1 MRQVYVKEY
10 GITPGNDRALL
21 WKVRMML
28 DELQGTMGIEFVFES
43 GTYHFYPDYAVEK
56 TLYISNHD
64 EDVPKRIA
72 FDFSGWRKVK
82 IGERERSFCFTRI
95 FLPFHLDRCHDDS
108 D

>member
-43 GTYHFYPDYAVEK
+43 GTYHF
-56 TLYISNHD
+56 
-64 EDVPKRIA
+64 
-72 FDFSGWRKVK
+72 
-82 IGERERSFCFTRI
+82 
-95 FLPFHLDRCHDDS
+95 
-108 D
+108 

>member
-82 IGERERSFCFTRI
+82 IRGEGAVFLFHTDI
-95 FLPFHLDRCHDDS
+95 LPFHLDSAMRF
-108 D
+108 

>member
-56 TLYISNHD
+56 TPVSYTHLTL
-64 EDVPKRIA
+64 PTIA
-72 FDFSGWRKVK
+72 
-82 IGERERSFCFTRI
+82 
-95 FLPFHLDRCHDDS
+95 
-108 D
+108 